1 MIDNN
6 FTALDRLTEALA
18 SEFALVNTTALAH
31 RQGRRIP
38 AESTLAAC
46 NELMC
51 AAQAAVNDM
60 TDNADAHEWRQWSER
75 VESAF
80 SVAYALVR
88 KYINASQKEDEN
100 MNTECAPLRDDD
112 HHCCQG
118 RAHGAHHDA
127 DCPRRQRVN
136 FADRLSKLCAYV
148 ARLERMAANGERV
161 DMDQAVAKI
170 DQLNAA
176 ATAELANAVNPT
188 RAQMTTASLRMALIG
203 YVDELAKATT
213 PAIPKAVDNVT
224 GADADAKRVVAK
236 AVEQAMHELQC
247 SPFGR
252 SVAGGERE
260 LTEALAYVAA
270 EALKAGLD
278 QGK

>member
-1 MIDNN
+1 MNDSQ
-6 FTALDRLTEALA
+6 FTALDRLTEAFA
-18 SEFALVNTTALAH
+18 SEFALVNTIALAH
-31 RQGRRIP
+31 RQGRRISTQ
-38 AESTLAAC
+38 STLAAC

-51 AAQAAVNDM
+51 AAHAAVNDM

-88 KYINASQKEDEN
+88 EYINANQKEDEN

-188 RAQMTTASLRMALIG
+188 RAQMTTASMRMALIG

-213 PAIPKAVDNVT
+213 PALPQEIADVAGADEQTKLAAAQAVD
-224 GADADAKRVVAK
+224 DAMSTLR
-236 AVEQAMHELQC
+236 HG
-247 SPFGR
+247 PFCR